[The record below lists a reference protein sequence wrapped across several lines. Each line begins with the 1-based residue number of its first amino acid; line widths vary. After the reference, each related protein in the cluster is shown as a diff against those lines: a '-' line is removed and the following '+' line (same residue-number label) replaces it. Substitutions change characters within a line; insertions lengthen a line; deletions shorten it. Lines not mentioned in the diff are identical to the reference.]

1 MSKLFSTALGFL
13 GISPI
18 QLAVIAAL
26 IVSVGGGCFA
36 WGAIV
41 TTGHATK
48 AAVDS
53 VQAAG
58 DQRVKDAKAADAKV
72 LADYKASV
80 EAQRKRQ
87 AAADLASHNQLAAA
101 KARAD
106 NAEARANAL
115 LRQMEKD
122 NAYPNDALVVGGADL
137 RRVLDDT
144 AGASGSVCLSTEGT
158 VSGGTD
164 GADRACTVVTLGDLR
179 HGYVALGAYAS
190 AVKGRAEALIAE
202 ATHLGLTAAP
212 APAPP

>member
-1 MSKLFSTALGFL
+1 MIKLFTTALGFL

-26 IVSVGGGCFA
+26 VVSVGGGCFA

-58 DQRVKDAKAADAKV
+58 DQRVKDAKAEGAKA
-72 LADYKASV
+72 LKDYQAKV

-87 AAADLASHNQLAAA
+87 AVADLVSHNQLVAAQ
-101 KARAD
+101 ARAHD
-106 NAEARANAL
+106 AEARANAL
-115 LRQMEKD
+115 LDKMEKD
-122 NAYPNDALVVGGADL
+122 HAYPNDALVIGGADL

-164 GADRACTVVTLGDLR
+164 GADRACAPVTLGDLR
-179 HGYVALGAYAS
+179 RGYNALGAYAS
-190 AVKGRAEALIAE
+190 AVKGRADALIAE
-202 ATHLGLTAAP
+202 ATHLGLTAEPVP
-212 APAPP
+212 AKP